1 MRIETKNTL
10 NLRRDQR
17 RSAYGWYSQNGCA
30 PQAHRCLSSVT
41 SASARTRL
49 AKTKQLQEQLIAPID
64 NLLVFFRPLR
74 TLGASILSLRDLAK
88 LARQSTSSRK

>member
-17 RSAYGWYSQNGCA
+17 RSAYGWYSQNDCA

-41 SASARTRL
+41 SARR
-49 AKTKQLQEQLIAPID
+49 AKTKQFQEQLIAPID